1 MAEHPTEDA
10 ADKRHDCAHMGIDA
24 MHWDEAR
31 PAAAAMVMV
40 KIESFMLSNTEDAY
54 GHVRVLPSALGN
66 EAVLGDDTG
75 PPGVQKEEEDAVQ
88 CSAVQCSAEDVE
100 LGRERGSVTL
110 LTPQL
115 TTPVVFCLLGHN

>member
-40 KIESFMLSNTEDAY
+40 KMESFMLSNTEDAY

-75 PPGVQKEEEDAVQ
+75 PPGVQKEED
-88 CSAVQCSAEDVE
+88 AVQCSAEDVE

-115 TTPVVFCLLGHN
+115 TTPVVFYLGISSH